1 MEESGHIQFSSI
13 FYGKAFSINGRY
25 YIDLAEES
33 LEKIVSKLRELD
45 VDEHMQ
51 ADSINLKEGEQ
62 VKFFDYDKNV
72 NNVEYYE
79 ILEDLMERW
88 ENEIVEFKEA
98 KGGYDTDKIGRY
110 FSAISNEANLRNQQ
124 YGWLVFGVSEKDKVK
139 HVVGTAYKKGDKS
152 LLEKF
157 KYEIA
162 RDTTNGMTFYD
173 IIELLPVVNGKELRV
188 LMFKIPAAATG
199 IPTDWKTNYYE
210 RSGESLVPLK
220 QYKIDAIRSQER
232 KDWSKQII
240 EGATID
246 NLDQGAIQLAREK
259 YKEKMAQE
267 PISKEVDGMSDEQF
281 LTKMKLLIGGKV
293 TNATMLLLGNSDFD
307 YLFTAAPSIM
317 WRLYG
322 ADGTDKDYAIF
333 KIPFINVV
341 DKVFAK
347 VRNLTYRYMPN
358 QMTLFPMETEQYDSW
373 LMRELLN
380 NSIAHSNYQ
389 LGGRIYVNEFDDKIK
404 ITNPGD
410 FIPQKIENVLEVS
423 YNPPFYRNQ
432 LLAEAMVAFHM
443 IDTATLGIRRAYNIQ
458 KAKYFPMPDYDFS
471 SGVQVEV
478 TVYGKTLDDNY
489 MHILYD
495 HPELNLQDAF
505 LLDRVQKG
513 VQIEKKDADRL
524 RALKLVEGRLGSL
537 YLSASVA
544 KSIEDQAGY
553 IKNKGLD
560 DQYYKTLI
568 VEYLKQY
575 SKANR
580 KEVDKLLWDKLPDS
594 LSDDQKKYKIH
605 NLLTAL
611 KNKNIIEKDGE
622 NQRKVNWILK
632 D

>member
-51 ADSINLKEGEQ
+51 SDSINLKEGEQ

-524 RALKLVEGRLGSL
+524 RALKLVEGRIGSL
-537 YLSASVA
+537 YLSASAA